1 MCRPDGRHVLN
12 NQGTDDYVLTF
23 CPSDQRFAN
32 DFLQISPH
40 GEHPCCS
47 AIHFPLPG
55 HVRDLS
61 PIRARPWRAYIKNSL
76 SAKAI
81 SNVIL

>member
-1 MCRPDGRHVLN
+1 MAPLVRTGGSRHTGLAAPPHRNIHIGRL
-12 NQGTDDYVLTF
+12 
-23 CPSDQRFAN
+23 R
-32 DFLQISPH
+32 
-40 GEHPCCS
+40 CS